1 MQTVRLDVTT
11 YTSTGGVHANLIIN
25 GTDTGVLYLSANE
38 KDVLMGLLQSG
49 AHNTDDVFVDEKLPD
64 EEIDIDIFDD

>member
-1 MQTVRLDVTT
+1 MQTVRLDVTS

-25 GTDTGVLYLSANE
+25 GTDTGVLYLSPNE
-38 KDVLMGLLQSG
+38 KDILMSLLQSG
-49 AHNTDDVFVDEKLPD
+49 AHNTDNVFVDEKLPD